1 MHSRHADSVW
11 QAFSGFREEP
21 VPLPS
26 PPLLSANSLNLPSL
40 FSARH
45 DETQHILL
53 SHNIPY
59 DYPAPQDV
67 PYAESAASAAS
78 SNLSPPED
86 ENGPKCTLDEEK
98 RRRNLAASARFRQK
112 KKLREQQLEQ
122 QTRELSNRAT
132 ELEGKISELE
142 QENDFLKALLTEKET
157 DMTPEGR
164 RKFHEFALLV
174 EHGEY

>member
-1 MHSRHADSVW
+1 VA
-11 QAFSGFREEP
+11 
-21 VPLPS
+21 
-26 PPLLSANSLNLPSL
+26 
-40 FSARH
+40 
-45 DETQHILL
+45 
-53 SHNIPY
+53 Y
-59 DYPAPQDV
+59 DYPAPPDI

-78 SNLSPPED
+78 STLSPPED
-86 ENGPKCTLDEEK
+86 ENGFRGPLDEEK

-122 QTRELSNRAT
+122 QTKELSDKASG
-132 ELEGKISELE
+132 LEEKISELRK
-142 QENDFLKALLTEKET
+142 ENDFLKALLTEKET

>member
-1 MHSRHADSVW
+1 
-11 QAFSGFREEP
+11 
-21 VPLPS
+21 
-26 PPLLSANSLNLPSL
+26 LNLPPL
-40 FSARH
+40 FSSRQEH
-45 DETQHILL
+45 GQHVLL
-53 SHNIPY
+53 SQNVPY
-59 DYPAPQDV
+59 DYPAPPDI

-86 ENGPKCTLDEEK
+86 ESGPKGPVDEEK

-112 KKLREQQLEQ
+112 KKLREQQLEH
-122 QTRELSNRAT
+122 QTKELTDRAT
-132 ELEGKISELE
+132 ELEEKMAEL
-142 QENDFLKALLTEKET
+142 QKENDFLKALLTEKET